1 MTDFTS
7 NKEEQ
12 VIKKNDNLDKSTNVK
27 SNTNNNDF
35 SREIITNIIEKTEKI
50 IEKTEKIIEKTEK
63 IFNKSESRKT
73 HDDYRDILWLT
84 GC

>member
-1 MTDFTS
+1 MTDFTP
-7 NKEEQ
+7 NKKEQAQ

-27 SNTNNNDF
+27 SSTNNNDF
-35 SREIITNIIEKTEKI
+35 SREIISNF

-63 IFNKSESRKT
+63 IFNKSESRKI

>member
-1 MTDFTS
+1 MTDFTP
-7 NKEEQ
+7 NKKEQGQ
-12 VIKKNDNLDKSTNVK
+12 VIKKNDNLNNSANVK

-35 SREIITNIIEKTEKI
+35 SREIISNF

-63 IFNKSESRKT
+63 IFNNSESRKT

>member
-1 MTDFTS
+1 MTDFTP
-7 NKEEQ
+7 NKKEQ
-12 VIKKNDNLDKSTNVK
+12 APVIKKNDNLNNSANVK

-35 SREIITNIIEKTEKI
+35 SREIISNF

-63 IFNKSESRKT
+63 IFNNSESRKT